1 MSEHN
6 NESLITDILGHLEE
20 VGALAG
26 RMRDKGLID
35 TEELV
40 THFDKP
46 LDTIDAWLIHAK
58 ERIECQH
65 DDIKIISTTFQGSMI
80 EVVWVC
86 QDCGMKMEGQLD
98 MYDLWHHNTTP
109 NEIQA
114 EFERVK
120 Q

>member
-1 MSEHN
+1 MNE
-6 NESLITDILGHLEE
+6 ESLITDILRNLEE

-26 RMRDKGLID
+26 RMRDKGLIS

-58 ERIECQH
+58 ERIECNH
-65 DDIKIISTTFQGSMI
+65 ETIEITSAGFHRGSGTI
-80 EVVWVC
+80 EVDWMC
-86 QDCGMKMEGQLD
+86 RDCGTKMQGQLD

-114 EFERVK
+114 DFERVK